1 MREQKV
7 RLTYKGKKF
16 KLKLNVCSELGK
28 VSGLMFTRRERAKPL
43 LFNFKKL
50 NKIKIHSWFVF
61 FPFIAIWLDDKN
73 KIIDL
78 KLVKPFTFTIG
89 PKETFK
95 KLIEIPINSKNQ
107 EIVKILV
114 GKAKI

>member
-16 KLKLNVCSELGK
+16 ELKLKVCSELGK
-28 VSGLMFTRRERAKPL
+28 VSGLMFTGKERAKPL
-43 LFNFKKL
+43 LFNFKEPTKM
-50 NKIKIHSWFVF
+50 KIHAWFVF

-78 KLVKPFTFTIG
+78 KIIKPFTFTIG
-89 PKETFK
+89 PEGTFK
-95 KLIEIPINSKNQ
+95 KLIEIPINSKNR
-107 EIVKILV
+107 EIVEILV
-114 GKAKI
+114 GDAKI